1 MYMIIID
8 VKKLGGLD
16 RALKKYKYKVAK
28 IKMIDDLREKQDF
41 TKKSVKRR
49 DEIKKATYIQKKKQ
63 EELG

>member
-1 MYMIIID
+1 MIIID

-16 RALKKYKYKVAK
+16 RALKKYKYKIAK
-28 IKMIDDLREKQDF
+28 TKIVDDLRKRQEF

-49 DEIKKATYIQKKKQ
+49 DEIKKATYIQKKRR